1 MGKEEIGTVCIGCSI
16 FKLELEALKASGRL
30 GFPLYFRDSGLH
42 MDPSK
47 LESHLTPLVEG
58 ELDEGRRVILVYG
71 DCHAHMA
78 DLDARPC
85 VARTVGINC
94 CEILLGREAYRKGRR
109 EGAFFVLAEWAIR
122 WREVFQ
128 TLLGLDRNNM
138 EGLMQDMHSKLVY
151 LDTGLVPI
159 PTEELEAFSEYCGLP
174 WEAMEVSLEPL
185 LDSIQAAAACLDDA
199 SG

>member
-1 MGKEEIGTVCIGCSI
+1 MGREAARTVCIGCSI
-16 FKLELEALKASGRL
+16 FKLELEALKASGKL
-30 GFPLYFRDSGLH
+30 HFPLYFLDSGLH

-47 LESHLTPLVEG
+47 LESLLTPLLEG
-58 ELDEGRRVILVYG
+58 ELDEGRRVILAYG

-85 VARTVGINC
+85 VARTAGINC

-109 EGAFFVLAEWAIR
+109 DGAFFVLPEWAIR
-122 WREVFQ
+122 WQEVFK
-128 TLLGLDRNNM
+128 TLLGLDRSNM

-151 LDTGLVPI
+151 LDTGLLPT
-159 PTEELEAFSEYCGLP
+159 PTEELDAFSEYCGLP

-185 LDSIQAAAACLDDA
+185 LDSIQATAARLDDA
-199 SG
+199 PG